1 MWVTSI
7 YFGVKEVKDALRRP
21 VDSSWF
27 EKKDLN
33 NFVDYEGKV
42 GKVLGNYQM
51 IVLLCIYSLDR
62 HNAMEI
68 IDAAINHQFVMIR
81 KEGKWELIDSSK
93 QLTGE
98 NIWEKF
104 TWMVNSEYGT
114 IFRKRKHFKTNVR
127 WLWNSCTS

>member
-1 MWVTSI
+1 
-7 YFGVKEVKDALRRP
+7 
-21 VDSSWF
+21 
-27 EKKDLN
+27 LN

-51 IVLLCIYSLDR
+51 IALLCIYSLDR

-81 KEGKWELIDSSK
+81 KEGKWEPIDSSK
-93 QLTGE
+93 QLAGE

-104 TWMVNSEYGT
+104 TWIVNSEYGT
-114 IFRKRKHFKTNVR
+114 IFRK
-127 WLWNSCTS
+127 C